1 MTYARLRDIIN
12 MLNTGDLNQEA
23 VFLVD
28 GRLEPIEYIDSFK
41 GNKEFAKKF
50 KGQPHQVFIT
60 NNKQL

>member
-1 MTYARLRDIIN
+1 